1 MTPKPTV
8 TELMESIWFALYNAN
23 IMNAMKML
31 KDQTVMY
38 SKEQRKYL
46 EEIAN
51 GALEEDDSPP
61 QA

>member
-1 MTPKPTV
+1 MIPKPTV
-8 TELMESIWFALYNAN
+8 TELMESIWFALYDAN

-51 GALEEDDSPP
+51 GALEEDGGEE
-61 QA
+61 